1 MLMNLVKILLLSG
14 SACIAVAAPQSVFCP
29 QKSGY
34 INIGMTTNQVIAA
47 CGQPISQQKSDQPAM
62 EQIPVK
68 QVFFNNQGQ
77 STAFYGVWA
86 IPGGFANS
94 GAFEPFN
101 ANTGGGG
108 VQLQVDITNDA
119 VRAVKVNG
127 ADTNAFSICGGVNIN
142 VGDPASKVYNAC
154 GSPTLV
160 NTTYINVPIPGGQK
174 PIIWIYQ
181 MGQYEKPISLTFVN
195 GQLISIQ

>member
-1 MLMNLVKILLLSG
+1 MKRIYFKSKKGSIMLTNLIKILLLNG
-14 SACIAVAAPQSVFCP
+14 FACLAFADPQSVFCP

-34 INIGMTTNQVIAA
+34 INIGMTVDQVIAA

-62 EQIPVK
+62 QQVPIK

-127 ADTNAFSICGGVNIN
+127 ADT
-142 VGDPASKVYNAC
+142 
-154 GSPTLV
+154 
-160 NTTYINVPIPGGQK
+160 
-174 PIIWIYQ
+174 
-181 MGQYEKPISLTFVN
+181 
-195 GQLISIQ
+195 